1 MGGMASDSEQRRREL
16 AAFLSARRAALAPE
30 QAGLR
35 AGLRP
40 RRVRGLR
47 REEVANLAGVSYS
60 WYTRL
65 EQGQDIHAT
74 VEVIDSI
81 ADALQLTDDEH
92 RHLRRLAA
100 LPLGASDNHD
110 ESVDEPTRRLLA
122 RQLPAPAYI
131 LGPRSDY
138 LCWNDALSAV
148 FCDVSALPADR
159 RNVLWATFT
168 VAGVRDSLVDW
179 EGHARRV
186 VGQFRAE
193 AAAHPTDPGFG
204 SIANELAALSAE
216 FRQWWSSHEVVRAA
230 GGAQSFRHPAVGVLT
245 THLMQLRLLDRPSL
259 KLIIHQPATDADLR
273 KLEQIRGSATWD
285 ARVTSDR

>member
-1 MGGMASDSEQRRREL
+1 MASDSEQRRGEL

-30 QAGLR
+30 QVGLR
-35 AGLRP
+35 PGLRP

-65 EQGQDIHAT
+65 EQGQDVHAT
-74 VEVIDSI
+74 VEVVDSI
-81 ADALQLTDDEH
+81 ADALRLTDDEH

-100 LPLGASDNHD
+100 LPLVAADNHD
-110 ESVDEPTRRLLA
+110 ASVDEHTRQLLA
-122 RQLPAPAYI
+122 RLLPAPAYI

-138 LCWNDALSAV
+138 LAWNDALSAV
-148 FCDVSALPADR
+148 FCDVAALPVDR
-159 RNVLWATFT
+159 RNVLWATFA
-168 VAGVRDSLVDW
+168 VPGVRDSLVDW

-193 AAAHPTDPGFG
+193 AAAHPTDRRFG
-204 SIANELAALSAE
+204 AIADELAPLSAE

-230 GGAQSFRHPAVGVLT
+230 GGAQSFRHPAVGVLS

-259 KLIIHQPATDADLR
+259 KLIIHHPSTDADLH
-273 KLEQIRGSATWD
+273 KLDEIHGSATWD
-285 ARVTSDR
+285 ARVSSAGE

>member
-1 MGGMASDSEQRRREL
+1 MASDSEQRRREL
-16 AAFLSARRAALAPE
+16 AAFLSARRAALSPE
-30 QAGLR
+30 QVGLR

-65 EQGQDIHAT
+65 EQGQDIQAT

-81 ADALQLTDDEH
+81 AEALRLTDDEH

-100 LPLGASDNHD
+100 LPLGAADNHD
-110 ESVDEPTRRLLA
+110 ETVDEHTRQLLA
-122 RQLPAPAYI
+122 TLLPSPAYV

-138 LCWNDALSAV
+138 LAWNDALSAV
-148 FCDVSALPADR
+148 FCDVGALPRDR
-159 RNVLWATFT
+159 RNVLWATFA
-168 VAGVRDSLVDW
+168 VDGVRDSLADW

-193 AAAHPTDPGFG
+193 AAAHPTDPRFG
-204 SIANELAALSAE
+204 ALADELASISAE
-216 FRQWWSSHEVVRAA
+216 FRLWWSSHEVVRAA
-230 GGAQSFRHPAVGVLT
+230 GGAQSFRHPAAGELS
-245 THLMQLRLLDRPSL
+245 THLMQFRILDRPAL
-259 KLIIHQPATDADLR
+259 KLIIHHPSTDADLD
-273 KLEQIRGSATWD
+273 KLNQIRGSAQWD
-285 ARVTSDR
+285 ARVN